1 MVYSINNRR
10 DDLWHSIHACGT
22 REDLDYSQAKMA
34 AALRLY
40 KTTYARYESGERD
53 IPLSVAIKI
62 AVYHHVTLDYLCG
75 LSDKKTADS

>member
-1 MVYSINNRR
+1 MALYPRMR
-10 DDLWHSIHACGT
+10 DL

-34 AALRLY
+34 AALGLY

-62 AVYHHVTLDYLCG
+62 AVYHHVALDYLCG

>member
-1 MVYSINNRR
+1 
-10 DDLWHSIHACGT
+10 
-22 REDLDYSQAKMA
+22 MA
-34 AALRLY
+34 AALGLY

>member
-1 MVYSINNRR
+1 MALYPRMR
-10 DDLWHSIHACGT
+10 DL

-34 AALRLY
+34 AALGLY

-53 IPLSVAIKI
+53 IPLSVAIII

>member
-1 MVYSINNRR
+1 MALYPRMR
-10 DDLWHSIHACGT
+10 DL

-34 AALRLY
+34 AALGLY

-75 LSDKKTADS
+75 LSVKKTADS

>member
-1 MVYSINNRR
+1 MALYPRMR
-10 DDLWHSIHACGT
+10 DL

-34 AALRLY
+34 AALGLY

-62 AVYHHVTLDYLCG
+62 AAVSYTHLVPPPHSRDG
-75 LSDKKTADS
+75 PAW

>member
-1 MVYSINNRR
+1 MALYPRIR
-10 DDLWHSIHACGT
+10 DL

-34 AALRLY
+34 AALGLY

-53 IPLSVAIKI
+53 IPLSVAIKS

>member
-1 MVYSINNRR
+1 MEIRR
-10 DDLWHSIHACGT
+10 LRDL
-22 REDLDYSQAKMA
+22 REDHDKSQKAIAEYLNMH
-34 AALRLY
+34 RSVY
-40 KTTYARYESGERD
+40 RRYESGERD